1 MLRGR
6 SRLITQGDF
15 LRLSLSILYRHFMSI
30 STHSASVY
38 TDLHGLDQL
47 KHKLKGDSED
57 DLRVVAQQFE
67 AIFIQQM
74 LKTMRDA
81 SLSEGLFDNNA
92 SDFYVDMLDKQM
104 SLNLSA
110 GKGIGLA
117 DIIVQQLSSS
127 MDLKPQ
133 EEAEQV
139 DGKKVQLESN
149 PLTVAVSQPLTHREG
164 VANKGFTS
172 SASENRIDH
181 SKAAVSGHSV
191 FLSSENT
198 ANIADP
204 ETFIKSLWPLA
215 VNAAEE
221 IGVTPQVL
229 IAQAALETGWG
240 QYIAKDENGNSSHN
254 LFNIKAGSAWQGNTV
269 TLATTELKNGTAV
282 KEYAAFRAYDS
293 YNGGFEDYVALV
305 KHNPRYQQAM
315 VNSASEKDYVVA
327 LQKAG
332 YATDPDYSDKILQ
345 IANGQ
350 TMMHVSATLG
360 SEPAKNPSNS

>member
-1 MLRGR
+1 
-6 SRLITQGDF
+6 
-15 LRLSLSILYRHFMSI
+15 MSI
-30 STHSASVY
+30 STQSASVY

-47 KHKLKGDSED
+47 KHNLKGDSVD

-117 DIIVQQLSSS
+117 DIIVQQLSNRLN
-127 MDLKPQ
+127 LKPEQ
-133 EEAEQV
+133 ETDQV
-139 DGKKVQLESN
+139 DHTTSRQHGREPATTVSL
-149 PLTVAVSQPLTHREG
+149 PLTQREG
-164 VANKGFTS
+164 VVHKDFATVS
-172 SASENRIDH
+172 SENRIKH
-181 SKAAVSGHSV
+181 GKAQAAKHNE

-198 ANIADP
+198 ANLADP

-215 VNAAEE
+215 VNAAEK
-221 IGVTPQVL
+221 IGVSPQVL

-240 QYIAKDENGNSSHN
+240 QYIAKGENGKSSHN
-254 LFNIKAGSAWQGNTV
+254 LFNIKAGSSWQGDTV
-269 TLATTELKNGTAV
+269 TLATTELKNGSAV
-282 KEYAAFRAYDS
+282 KEYAAFRTYDS
-293 YNGGFEDYVALV
+293 YNASFEDYVALV
-305 KHNPRYQQAM
+305 KHNPRYQQALA
-315 VNSASEKDYVVA
+315 NAASANDYADA

-350 TMMHVSATLG
+350 TMLHVSAALG
-360 SEPAKNPSNS
+360 S

>member
-15 LRLSLSILYRHFMSI
+15 LRLSLSILYRHIMSI
-30 STHSASVY
+30 STQSASVY

-104 SLNLSA
+104 SLNLST

-117 DIIVQQLSSS
+117 DIIVQQLSNTLN
-127 MDLKPQ
+127 LKPE

-139 DGKKVQLESN
+139 NSTKLLLDSGSQVPVSK
-149 PLTVAVSQPLTHREG
+149 PLIQRED
-164 VANKGFTS
+164 VVRKNIS
-172 SASENRIDH
+172 SVTSENPIDQ
-181 SKAAVSGHSV
+181 SKVVASGHSV
-191 FLSSENT
+191 YLSSENT

-215 VNAAEE
+215 VNAAQE

-254 LFNIKAGSAWQGNTV
+254 LFNIKAGSSWQGDTV

-360 SEPAKNPSNS
+360 SEPAKNSSNS